1 MLRLSIQP
9 AGELYTA
16 ESGELI
22 TYRSRDRRKTQ
33 DWRLFPI
40 SGISIADVEAYA
52 AWLRASGHVPGARL
66 CSEQEWERAARGA
79 DSREF
84 PHGSRLEPDD
94 ANFDLTYDRQ
104 PGGFG
109 PDEVGSH
116 PPTRSPFELDDMAG
130 NVWEWTRSTLSP
142 NSYVMRGG
150 SFYQYNTINRSTNR
164 EGSEPTLR
172 SLTLG
177 VRICATYPLR

>member
-1 MLRLSIQP
+1 
-9 AGELYTA
+9 
-16 ESGELI
+16 
-22 TYRSRDRRKTQ
+22 
-33 DWRLFPI
+33 
-40 SGISIADVEAYA
+40 
-52 AWLRASGHVPGARL
+52 
-66 CSEQEWERAARGA
+66 
-79 DSREF
+79 
-84 PHGSRLEPDD
+84 
-94 ANFDLTYDRQ
+94 
-104 PGGFG
+104 
-109 PDEVGSH
+109 
-116 PPTRSPFELDDMAG
+116 MAG